1 MIKKIEPTHANEVMN
16 AVNNLVGA
24 QPTKTMR
31 KHLRQMMD
39 ASFLEEGGM
48 PDIDSVYATFNELSL
63 FLKKIGAMATPCNPE
78 PQPPIKQPVSAN

>member
-1 MIKKIEPTHANEVMN
+1 MIKKIEPTHADEVMN

-31 KHLRQMMD
+31 RHLRLMMD

-48 PDIDSVYATFNELSL
+48 PDIDSVYATFLELTL
-63 FLKKIGAMATPCNPE
+63 FLKRIGAMATPYNLE
-78 PQPPIKQPVSAN
+78 PQPQIKQPVTPN

>member
-1 MIKKIEPTHANEVMN
+1 MIKKIEPTNANEVMD
-16 AVNNLVGA
+16 AVNNLVGT

-31 KHLRQMMD
+31 KNLRKMMD

-63 FLKKIGAMATPCNPE
+63 FLKRIGAMATPYNPE
-78 PQPPIKQPVSAN
+78 PQPPIKQPMSAK